1 MGDGERPRGSLLDLD
16 LEELDGDGSL
26 LGFLGA
32 IALRKV
38 DEHFVAF
45 LRTVLILSSPEIY
58 LEIYSSFDKRNKCN

>member
-16 LEELDGDGSL
+16 LEELDGDGFL

-32 IALRKV
+32 IALRNV

-58 LEIYSSFDKRNKCN
+58 LEIYSSFHKRNKCN

>member
-1 MGDGERPRGSLLDLD
+1 MDLG
-16 LEELDGDGSL
+16 ELDRDGFL

-45 LRTVLILSSPEIY
+45 LRTDLIFSSPEIY
-58 LEIYSSFDKRNKCN
+58 IEIYSSFDKTNKGN